1 VTPDTD
7 ALLAEA
13 RDWLAAHVPPGPLP
27 SVDTAEGFDW
37 HRAWERALAAARLS
51 VVSWPAEYGGR
62 DASLLEWLA
71 FEEAYYAAGG
81 PVRVGQ
87 NGLFLLAPTLFAHGT
102 KEQRDRLLPPMAR
115 ADEIWAQAWSE
126 PEAGSDLAAIRS
138 RAVAT
143 DGGWLLSGVKTW
155 SSRAAFADR
164 AFGLFRTSA
173 GGGDKHRGLT
183 YLLFG
188 LRDPGVTV
196 RPIRQLGGET
206 GFAEIF
212 LDDVFVPDANV
223 VGAPGD
229 GWRIA
234 MSTAGHERGLSLRSP
249 GRFVAAAGRLGE
261 FWRQAGDRA
270 DGATADRVADAWIGA
285 RAYQLHTHATAVRL
299 AGGGTLGA
307 EASMGKVFW
316 SELDI
321 ALHET
326 ALDLLGPAAEI
337 RGQRWLEGY
346 LFALAGPI
354 YAGTNE
360 IQRTVIAERVLRLP
374 RASARP
380 GASDLRQ
387 TSPPPGVTPSRPD
400 RFQPPPPS
408 GRPPVPPGHSPV
420 PAWAEVLHDLLSA
433 ADGPAAAR
441 SWADGDLG
449 PGRALWGRLA
459 GLGVTALAVPEEWGG
474 LGASATDLATAC
486 EELGHHAVPGPVA
499 ESLAAVPTLLAALAA
514 ADRSDSPDRS
524 DSAGRCDSADRRDS
538 AGRGDSADRRDSADR
553 CGEWLAA
560 LATGD
565 LIATMA
571 MPPRLPFAADA
582 EVAGLVLLAE
592 ADAVSVGRAGL
603 RHRSVDPSRSL
614 SVVTGDV
621 LARSAAAAVS
631 RAWDLG
637 ALASSAQLLG
647 AGRALLEASVR
658 HASVRAQ
665 FGQPVGTF
673 QAVKHKLADVAI
685 ALEFARPLLDAA
697 AAAITDGAATTPR
710 DVSAAKVACSDA
722 ATLAARAAL
731 QVHGAIGYTA
741 EHDLSLWL
749 TKVRA
754 LAPAWG
760 SQAWHRRRV
769 LAALSTSP
777 VAGREAASSRSSTAP
792 AWREGRPRWA

>member
-7 ALLAEA
+7 AFLAEA
-13 RDWLAAHVPPGPLP
+13 REWLAAHVPPGPLP
-27 SVDTAEGFDW
+27 SVDTLGGFEW
-37 HRAWERALAAARLS
+37 HREWERALAAARLS

-102 KEQRDRLLPPMAR
+102 QEQRDRLLPPMAR
-115 ADEIWAQAWSE
+115 ADEVWAQAWSE
-126 PEAGSDLAAIRS
+126 PEAGSDLAGIRS
-138 RAVAT
+138 HAVAT
-143 DGGWLLSGVKTW
+143 DGGWLLSGTKTW

-164 AFGLFRTSA
+164 AFGLFRTGTGSDADAA
-173 GGGDKHRGLT
+173 GGGGGADAGRGGGNRHRGLT

-234 MSTAGHERGLSLRSP
+234 MSTASHERGLSLRSP
-249 GRFVAAAGRLGE
+249 GRFVAAADRLVSL
-261 FWRQAGDRA
+261 WRVAA
-270 DGATADRVADAWIGA
+270 DPADTATAHRVADAWIGA

-299 AGGGTLGA
+299 ADGGTLGA

-326 ALDLLGPAAEI
+326 ALDLLGPQAEI
-337 RGQRWLEGY
+337 RGERWLEGC

-374 RASARP
+374 RASATSVGRP
-380 GASDLRQ
+380 A
-387 TSPPPGVTPSRPD
+387 TPI
-400 RFQPPPPS
+400 
-408 GRPPVPPGHSPV
+408 GRPPDSP
-420 PAWAEVLHDLLSA
+420 WAAVLHDMLDA
-433 ADGPAAAR
+433 ADVPAAAR
-441 SWADGDLG
+441 SWAAGDLA
-449 PGRALWGRLA
+449 PGRALWEQLA
-459 GLGVTALAVPEEWGG
+459 DLGVTALAVPEKWGG
-474 LGASATDLATAC
+474 LGASAADLAIAC

-499 ESLAAVPTLLAALAA
+499 ESLAAVPALLSALAETDGRA
-514 ADRSDSPDRS
+514 APDSADSPD
-524 DSAGRCDSADRRDS
+524 AGDT
-538 AGRGDSADRRDSADR
+538 ADR
-553 CGEWLAA
+553 CGDWLAA

-565 LIATMA
+565 LAATMA
-571 MPPRLPFAADA
+571 MPPWLPFAADTEA
-582 EVAGLVLLAE
+582 AALVLLAE
-592 ADAVSVGRAGL
+592 SDVVSVGRTGP

-614 SVVTGDV
+614 SVVTAGDARVRDATAAVASAFDRGV
-621 LARSAAAAVS
+621 LAC
-631 RAWDLG
+631 
-637 ALASSAQLLG
+637 SAQLLG
-647 AGRALLEASVR
+647 AARAMLEASVR

-685 ALEFARPLLDAA
+685 AIEFARPLLDAA
-697 AAAITDGAATTPR
+697 AAAIDGDAPTVPR
-710 DVSAAKVACSDA
+710 DVSAAKVACGDA
-722 ATLAARAAL
+722 ASLAARAAL

-754 LAPAWG
+754 LVPTWG

-769 LAALSTSP
+769 VTSLALSPAAEPPAAGPGASAPVIPAPSP
-777 VAGREAASSRSSTAP
+777 DTGREESP
-792 AWREGRPRWA
+792 WA